1 MWRVIKRDDLIIN
14 ICKKVRNKLSRLSNK
29 WIESGN
35 NIAPRRA
42 ENIFGVIS
50 YSLSQLHVYW
60 NSWNMIHYWST
71 SSSPSWLYLPY
82 FWSRCWEMSSW
93 SDRLPSCMFPDH
105 SLEYPQYPSKV
116 HLSQLHNTLT
126 IRLYF
131 DKLQSNTTGSQGF
144 FTHIDN
150 DFR

>member
-1 MWRVIKRDDLIIN
+1 MWRVIHLN
-14 ICKKVRNKLSRLSNK
+14 FHTCEYCENMRNKLSRLSNK

-116 HLSQLHNTLT
+116 HLSQLQNTLT
-126 IRLYF
+126 IKLHF
-131 DKLQSNTTGSQGF
+131 DESVYIY
-144 FTHIDN
+144 THIIN
-150 DFR
+150 IK

>member
-1 MWRVIKRDDLIIN
+1 MSYQLFINVKSYTPNKYMWI
-14 ICKKVRNKLSRLSNK
+14 VRNKLSRLSNK

-35 NIAPRRA
+35 NITPRFA

-71 SSSPSWLYLPY
+71 NSSPSWLYLPY

-116 HLSQLHNTLT
+116 HLSQLQNTLT
-126 IRLYF
+126 MKLYF
-131 DKLQSNTTGSQGF
+131 EESVYIY
-144 FTHIDN
+144 THII
-150 DFR
+150 